1 MGEWVEGMW
10 LGGLGQTA
18 HPPARQR
25 RSSAP
30 RACLPRWPAQC
41 PELPR
46 DPHVTPRGAGRRGC
60 RGFLARALQ
69 RSRQEWVCLPRGP
82 GPRGGGQEGRRDV
95 PAGIPEVSW
104 GAGPARAA
112 GSSRL
117 LSHPRL
123 PPASPGSLVL
133 PASSPDPLTPRL
145 GPILLQ
151 GNPHSL
157 ADPVGEGSGLG
168 GLHMESGSES
178 QTRTSPP
185 SA

>member
-25 RSSAP
+25 RSSSP
-30 RACLPRWPAQC
+30 RARLPRQPAQC

-46 DPHVTPRGAGRRGC
+46 DPHMTPRGAGLRGC
-60 RGFLARALQ
+60 RGFLARALR
-69 RSRQEWVCLPRGP
+69 RSRQERVCLPRGL
-82 GPRGGGQEGRRDV
+82 GPRGGGQEGRRAV
-95 PAGIPEVSW
+95 PAGILEVSW
-104 GAGPARAA
+104 GPGLARAA

-117 LSHPRL
+117 LGHPRL

-151 GNPHSL
+151 GNPCSL
-157 ADPVGEGSGLG
+157 ADAVGEASGLG
-168 GLHMESGSES
+168 AYTHGV
-178 QTRTSPP
+178 RI
-185 SA
+185 